1 MGARFQILHQTPD
14 RITIS
19 APGTSLLS
27 PWLALF
33 IIAFCLLILYSAS
46 HAARR
51 VLASEKT
58 PAELSSYMLRFWL
71 VGSGIMVGSLGLF
84 WLISSNS
91 GSIVLD
97 RGTNIATVHAKMS
110 ALLPAQSRTVPLD
123 TVQRA
128 ILDFKPNSRRI
139 RLLVDHGSDL
149 AYPVWTDRP
158 GQQEAVAA
166 INEFLERT
174 GKP

>member
-1 MGARFQILHQTPD
+1 MGARFQIFDQTPA

-19 APGTSLLS
+19 APSASLLS
-27 PWLALF
+27 PWLVLF
-33 IIAFCLLILYSAS
+33 MSAFFLLILYSAS
-46 HAARR
+46 RSMHRT
-51 VLASEKT
+51 LTSSKS
-58 PAELSSYMLRFWL
+58 PAELSAYMLRFW
-71 VGSGIMVGSLGLF
+71 VIGSGILLGALGLF

-97 RGTNIATVHAKMS
+97 RGANMATVRAKMS

-123 TVQRA
+123 IVQSA
-128 ILDFKPNSRRI
+128 TLDFRPNARRI

-149 AYPVWTDRP
+149 AYPIWTSRP
-158 GQQEAVAA
+158 GQEEAVAA
-166 INEFLERT
+166 INAFLERT